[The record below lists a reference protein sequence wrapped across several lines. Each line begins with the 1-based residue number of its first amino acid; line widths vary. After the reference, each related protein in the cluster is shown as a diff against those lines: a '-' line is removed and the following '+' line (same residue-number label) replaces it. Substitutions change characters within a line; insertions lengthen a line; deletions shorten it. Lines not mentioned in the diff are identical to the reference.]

1 MSLFKSN
8 LSRTLLFIL
17 FLAIPM
23 FAQESSSFGFI
34 GELGGEK
41 LNETYW
47 FSMSL
52 KPEIGIGPIGFGLD
66 LPFRVST
73 AGEFRMEDWNSPTD
87 IFGHIR
93 YLRLGYLGSAFYLKV
108 GALDR
113 VIFGHG
119 FIMDNYYNTID
130 ENNRKTGILFK
141 TDLKKYGGE
150 FIYTNLGRPEIVG
163 IRGFVRPIKFVADI
177 PIVSNLEIGSSYLT
191 DFYVDTNPSTKGA
204 IGFIGFDAGLPII
217 KFNMLSFVVY
227 FDYAHMNNYGSGNAL
242 GARLDFN
249 FIMNLLNLSAKFE
262 RRSISSQFLPSYF
275 DPFYEEQRFV
285 KEEIVKSYDGSFNGY
300 AGELYA
306 TALGRLS
313 LTGRYL
319 YFIDMPRSGNL
330 TMILDMTK
338 FMPDMPILLAYQRRG
353 IESVNDFWGI
363 DNNTIFTLSVSKKI
377 YWKLYGTVNVEQK
390 YEYDEE
396 EVKFEDLRKYAFK
409 LGIRL

>member
-1 MSLFKSN
+1 MSLLKSN
-8 LSRTLLFIL
+8 LSRTLLFVL
-17 FLAIPM
+17 FLTISM
-23 FAQESSSFGFI
+23 TAQEAPFGFI

-41 LNETYW
+41 LNQTYW

-66 LPFRVST
+66 LPFRIST

-150 FIYTNLGRPEIVG
+150 FIYTNLGRPEITG

-177 PIVSNLEIGSSYLT
+177 PIISNLEIGSSYLT

-217 KFNMLSFVVY
+217 KFNMLSFIVY

-249 FIMNLLNLSAKFE
+249 FLMNLLNISAKFE
-262 RRSISSQFLPSYF
+262 RRNITDHFLPSYF

-285 KEEIVKSYDGSFNGY
+285 KEEIIKSYDGSFNGY

-319 YFIDMPRSGNL
+319 YFIDMPKSGNL

-338 FMPDMPILLAYQRRG
+338 FMPDMPILLSYQRRG
-353 IESVNDFWGI
+353 IESVSDFWGI
-363 DNNTIFTLSVSKKI
+363 DSNTIFTLSVSKKI
-377 YWKLYGTVNVEQK
+377 YWKLYGTVNIEQK
-390 YEYDEE
+390 YEYDEQQL
-396 EVKFEDLRKYAFK
+396 KFEDLRKYAFK

>member
-1 MSLFKSN
+1 MSLFKTSFIK
-8 LSRTLLFIL
+8 SLLLVFA
-17 FLAIPM
+17 FLTIPV
-23 FAQESSSFGFI
+23 FSQEAPFGFM

-47 FSMSL
+47 FSVSL

-66 LPFRVST
+66 LPFRFST
-73 AGEFRMEDWNSPTD
+73 SGEFRMEDWNSPTD
-87 IFGHIR
+87 ILGHIR
-93 YLRLGYLGSAFYLKV
+93 YLRLGYLGSGFYLKV

-113 VIFGHG
+113 VIIGHG

-150 FIYTNLGRPEIVG
+150 FVYTNLGRPEITG

-177 PIVSNLEIGSSYLT
+177 PIISNLEFGSTYLA
-191 DFYVDTNPSTKGA
+191 DFYIDTNPATKGS
-204 IGFIGFDAGLPII
+204 IGFLGFDAGLPIL

-227 FDYAHMNNYGSGNAL
+227 FDYGHMNNYGSGNAL

-262 RRSISSQFLPSYF
+262 KRNISSNFLPSYF

-285 KEEIVKSYDGSFNGY
+285 KEDFIKTVDSSFNGY

-306 TALGRLS
+306 TALGKLS
-313 LTGRYL
+313 LTGRYQ
-319 YFIDMPRSGNL
+319 YFKDMPRSGCL
-330 TMILDMTK
+330 TMILDMTR
-338 FMPDMPILLAYQRRG
+338 FMPDMPILLAYQRRN
-353 IESVNDFWGI
+353 IESSSDLWGV
-363 DNNTIFTLSVSKKI
+363 DSNTIFTLSVSKKI

-396 EVKFEDLRKYAFK
+396 NVEFDELRKYGLK